1 MNSIEL
7 KIYNIVGSQLCIEA
21 EDGLKVYSL
30 IKKGFDEGKKII
42 LSFQNVDM
50 ITTAFLNTAIG
61 QLYRDYPEDKIKS
74 SMEVINLENDDAK
87 RIKRVTDTAKAF
99 YKDRGEQLK
108 KSIDEILGEGNDE

>member
-1 MNSIEL
+1 METIEL

-21 EDGLKVYSL
+21 DDGQKVFSL
-30 IKKGFDEGKKII
+30 IKKGFDEGKKIT

-50 ITTAFLNTAIG
+50 ITTAFLNTAVG

-74 SMEVINLENDDAK
+74 SLEVVNIDPDDAR

-99 YKDRGEQLK
+99 YKDRDGQLK
-108 KSIDEILGEGNDE
+108 KSISEILGEGDNE